1 MLPVTNDDDNVW
13 HFTKGRAWSTA
24 KQYFGCYDDSKWQ
37 GLPLMGLPDLGRASH
52 WETRVM
58 RDDVMSCAARNS
70 SAAQFFGAIRR
81 NSAQFSQFYGAIL
94 VTRSRL
100 SAAGTAGGRRSRRS
114 LWR

>member
-58 RDDVMSCAARNS
+58 RDDVMSCAARDS
-70 SAAQFFGAIRR
+70 DSGAILRR
-81 NSAQFSQFYGAIL
+81 NSRDAVAF
-94 VTRSRL
+94 RPHR
-100 SAAGTAGGRRSRRS
+100 AGTAGGRRSRRS

>member
-58 RDDVMSCAARNS
+58 RDDVMSCAARDSDFGAVLRRNYWAQFEAQF
-70 SAAQFFGAIRR
+70 AAQF
-81 NSAQFSQFYGAIL
+81 S
-94 VTRSRL
+94 
-100 SAAGTAGGRRSRRS
+100 
-114 LWR
+114 

>member
-52 WETRVM
+52 W
-58 RDDVMSCAARNS
+58 
-70 SAAQFFGAIRR
+70 RR
-81 NSAQFSQFYGAIL
+81 A
-94 VTRSRL
+94 
-100 SAAGTAGGRRSRRS
+100 
-114 LWR
+114 

>member
-58 RDDVMSCAARNS
+58 RDDVMSCAARDS
-70 SAAQFFGAIRR
+70 DAQFFGAILGC
-81 NSAQFSQFYGAIL
+81 NSRDALA
-94 VTRSRL
+94 SRL